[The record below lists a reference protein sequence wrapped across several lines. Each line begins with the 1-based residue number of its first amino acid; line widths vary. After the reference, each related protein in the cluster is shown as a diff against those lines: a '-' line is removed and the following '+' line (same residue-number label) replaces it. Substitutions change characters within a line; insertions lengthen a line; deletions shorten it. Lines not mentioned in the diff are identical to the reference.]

1 MKKVVGREIPGAP
14 HEVWLTIDSTTG
26 QNGLSQAAQFIEAT
40 DITGVILTK
49 MDGTSKG
56 GIVLAIKDQYN
67 LPIRFIT
74 YGEDITAITEF
85 YLDGYLRT
93 VIEEAENA

>member
-1 MKKVVGREIPGAP
+1 
-14 HEVWLTIDSTTG
+14 
-26 QNGLSQAAQFIEAT
+26 
-40 DITGVILTK
+40 

-74 YGEDITAITEF
+74 YGEEIEAITEF
-85 YLDGYLRT
+85 YLEGYLRT
-93 VIEEAENA
+93 VIEEAES